1 LHNLASIRDEPEG
14 RGEKR
19 KEKENTII
27 ERKMQVKNDQLD
39 SYLSFNPKGPEK
51 LKKDVQRLSDP

>member
-14 RGEKR
+14 RGGKR

-27 ERKMQVKNDQLD
+27 GRKMQVKNDKLD
-39 SYLSFNPKGPEK
+39 SYLSFNP
-51 LKKDVQRLSDP
+51 